1 MKTKDINAL
10 KGNIKDAVL
19 GWADSQI
26 DALLP
31 NKATGRA
38 LLKNAASN
46 LLTRYDEK
54 INNAVDTAFIMFADK
69 HGNIDSDTVVD
80 MLCSMLEEMNPT
92 DMALGP
98 FDAKIGM
105 GEISIE
111 FPHSFFSELIAGDIG
126 GVKITT
132 ADIKQIKNFFK

>member
-1 MKTKDINAL
+1 MKTNDINLL
-10 KGNIKDAVL
+10 KGEIKDAVL

-26 DALLP
+26 DFLLP

-38 LLKNAASN
+38 LLKNAAKN

-54 INNAVDTAFIMFADK
+54 INKAVDSAFIMFADK
-69 HGNIDSDTVVD
+69 HGNIDSDTVVE
-80 MLCSMLEEMNPT
+80 MLCSMLDEMNVSNFS
-92 DMALGP
+92 LGP
-98 FDAKIGM
+98 FDAKVGM
-105 GEISIE
+105 GEICIE
-111 FPHSFFSELIAGDIG
+111 LPHSFLSELIAGDID